1 MAADDWK
8 SFTDQTNKRMAEM
21 RKAHPAI
28 GAAFAGMAKA
38 AIEPGALDSK
48 TKELIALAIGVAAR
62 CDGCLAFHVKAAARS
77 CRRGIPAIGRKGQGV
92 LPGVHGA
99 RRHRHIA
106 DRAAGLTAK
115 AVLGSGLIDSREMAG
130 AGLRGNAKQDR
141 RKPEG
146 FKGLRRPRKCALS
159 ARCPP

>member
-62 CDGCLAFHVKAAARS
+62 CDGCLAFHVKAAAR
-77 CRRGIPAIGRKGQGV
+77 
-92 LPGVHGA
+92 HGA
-99 RRHRHIA
+99 TRQEVA
-106 DRAAGLTAK
+106 ETLGVAVYMGGGPAAMYA
-115 AVLGSGLIDSREMAG
+115 AEAMQAWEQF
-130 AGLRGNAKQDR
+130 APA
-141 RKPEG
+141 
-146 FKGLRRPRKCALS
+146 
-159 ARCPP
+159 